1 MKIYYHCIIF
11 IISLFF
17 SIGLSNDI
25 IRKPMALFN
34 SLYSNDEWEI
44 IDSVEDISISTKNIM
59 DKNLLAV
66 MVNKELSLPKEILQN
81 VIMDIN
87 NYGDFLQ
94 NSDSF
99 ISKEVKNTS
108 TFVEGYQFIPIRIPF
123 FENREYLFRMYPSG
137 FKNSDNTSIIHWYLL
152 EKDKKFLD
160 ADDRTAT
167 YLNYGAGLWV
177 AEEKDDNK
185 TLFSYRIYMD
195 PGGSLP
201 DFLID
206 MINKNSVVNIFND
219 AINEAIKRYKYND

>member
-34 SLYSNDEWEI
+34 SLYSNDEWEV
-44 IDSVEDISISTKNIM
+44 IDSGEDISISTKNIM

-81 VIMDIN
+81 VIMDID

-160 ADDRTAT
+160 ADDRTGT